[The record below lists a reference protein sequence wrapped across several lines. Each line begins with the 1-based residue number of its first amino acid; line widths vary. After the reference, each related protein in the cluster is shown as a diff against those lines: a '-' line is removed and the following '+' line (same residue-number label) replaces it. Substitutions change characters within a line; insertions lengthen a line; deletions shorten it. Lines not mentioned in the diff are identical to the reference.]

1 MFFMHMPIA
10 TGFVRGCRKNY
21 VKWGKF
27 RSGAK
32 DNPPPHLLSS
42 AAIVFIS
49 REPTPDNPDKSNNLQ
64 RALQRHFINKSR
76 GSNAPGGR
84 NRKQNFHSRD
94 DSR

>member
-32 DNPPPHLLSS
+32 DNLGCPPPTSLVLQLLYLFLGNQLLTILINPTISNGLFS
-42 AAIVFIS
+42 AI
-49 REPTPDNPDKSNNLQ
+49 L
-64 RALQRHFINKSR
+64 
-76 GSNAPGGR
+76 
-84 NRKQNFHSRD
+84 
-94 DSR
+94 